1 MEALWIEMVVNC
13 TVTFDPNGGSWSG
26 SPSVTCPRGSSITLS
41 TDVPTRDSYTFL
53 NWSCEG
59 ETYSA
64 GASLTVSS
72 DMTLKAEWVPDGSS
86 EPMVPIIPD
95 GSSEPMVPII
105 PDDGQD
111 VIEVV
116 ASDDEDGSWIG
127 RNGKA
132 VILTA
137 IIVAIIAELAVL
149 IISKR

>member
-95 GSSEPMVPII
+95 
-105 PDDGQD
+105 DGQD